1 MSQIFNMSMEKTE
14 FVPTKECPKCRARN
28 ELTAKFCSDCSQ
40 PLLDENDFIICKN
53 CNTNNEIS
61 SRFCKS
67 CGKQIRDDVYDSDI
81 LLLQKYLGDKFSIS
95 KPMGEGGF
103 GRVFLAE
110 HKALG
115 RKEVIKLL
123 GFEQSKNP
131 EIKARFLQ
139 EARILASLNHPG
151 IINIRDVSEAE
162 GRPYYIMEYK
172 DRGSL
177 HDFLIKNQPL
187 QLHVV
192 RELILKILKALSVI
206 HKKGILHRDLKP
218 DNVLISEEGEPVL
231 IDFGI
236 ARLEDGDSSNKTKTG
251 IALGTPAYMSP
262 EQWEGKKISECSDLY
277 SIGILFYELL
287 TGQVP
292 FASLEVFSKELPRSS
307 SLPEELYIFLQK
319 ACAKDPLNRFSS
331 AEEMTQALENITHT
345 KLQSKPNIPPK
356 ENQSVFQ
363 TEEAEKQK
371 RFGSDFIN
379 DFLFPFRK
387 DLTWK
392 SILIKQLRI
401 FLSISVIPFI
411 VWVGLFELGLKN
423 IEYCD
428 SKDMILQEGKCYYTS
443 DKISYDNAYNIC
455 WDQALKKITSRDTNK
470 LVPVPGT
477 FRPIDQSN
485 YYSDLDTC
493 IKQLYNGKVELNL
506 NRDHSS
512 YEKLSPYQV
521 KSINLYRE
529 LDDLYFYLN
538 IFFILNYPFYLII
551 YFIIWIFMNANKQ
564 FDIKKKH
571 NEVDDIHVPFKE
583 NFDFWLFGYGIFCL
597 GLNYIFTPKSIL
609 EIFGSIVAY
618 GGTLFSLMYNNRMF
632 YKKKKLSDLKLLKEE
647 EERNRKNELFKLEES
662 RTIVHFHF
670 DRQRYLLKVDVE
682 KKILYSFHSIDE
694 YKLENYLVLIRT
706 LNSSNIIIEGIVQ
719 ESEILKSNSNLSK
732 ESIKKKSEEK
742 IIEYIKELK
751 ESTDWHFVDN
761 FRVKYFVLLQHK
773 DEIPNLKKY
782 FISERE
788 RIKWGLLNFKSYL
801 EKNNF
806 KFAVSKY
813 RYYIEYPAN
822 LNDSEKEI
830 FIDKI
835 HSDLKN
841 FNITY
846 EEFEDSRKIS
856 MFLYLLIKKLG

>member
-14 FVPTKECPKCRARN
+14 FLPTKEWPKCRARN

-95 KPMGEGGF
+95 KPLGEGGF

-307 SLPEELYIFLQK
+307 SLPENLYIFLQK

-363 TEEAEKQK
+363 TEEVIKPR
-371 RFGSDFIN
+371 RFGSEFIN
-379 DFLFPFRK
+379 DFIYPFRK
-387 DLTWK
+387 NLTWK

-411 VWVGLFELGLKN
+411 LFFGLMEFGLKN
-423 IEYCD
+423 FEFCQD
-428 SKDMILQEGKCYYTS
+428 GNMILKDGFCFFESDRINYENATNTCFNNEISILSNSTEIDQE
-443 DKISYDNAYNIC
+443 KIVSNNRRLKM
-455 WDQALKKITSRDTNK
+455 LKKGIILKSDEYDICMKN
-470 LVPVPGT
+470 
-477 FRPIDQSN
+477 N
-485 YYSDLDTC
+485 YTGK
-493 IKQLYNGKVELNL
+493 IKES
-506 NRDHSS
+506 HST
-512 YEKLSPYQV
+512 YEKAYTYQV
-521 KSINLYRE
+521 KSISNSDFDYII
-529 LDDLYFYLN
+529 YL
-538 IFFILNYPFYLII
+538 FLLLNYPAYLVIQL
-551 YFIIWIFMNANKQ
+551 IIWIYKNANKQ
-564 FDIKKKH
+564 FDTIKEY
-571 NEVDDIHVPFKE
+571 NEADDIQIPFKE
-583 NFDFWLFGYGIFCL
+583 YFDFSVYGYIIFYI
-597 GLNYIFTPKSIL
+597 GLNYIYI
-609 EIFGSIVAY
+609 
-618 GGTLFSLMYNNRMF
+618 
-632 YKKKKLSDLKLLKEE
+632 
-647 EERNRKNELFKLEES
+647 
-662 RTIVHFHF
+662 H
-670 DRQRYLLKVDVE
+670 QKV
-682 KKILYSFHSIDE
+682 F
-694 YKLENYLVLIRT
+694 
-706 LNSSNIIIEGIVQ
+706 
-719 ESEILKSNSNLSK
+719 
-732 ESIKKKSEEK
+732 
-742 IIEYIKELK
+742 
-751 ESTDWHFVDN
+751 
-761 FRVKYFVLLQHK
+761 
-773 DEIPNLKKY
+773 
-782 FISERE
+782 
-788 RIKWGLLNFKSYL
+788 
-801 EKNNF
+801 
-806 KFAVSKY
+806 
-813 RYYIEYPAN
+813 
-822 LNDSEKEI
+822 
-830 FIDKI
+830 
-835 HSDLKN
+835 
-841 FNITY
+841 
-846 EEFEDSRKIS
+846 
-856 MFLYLLIKKLG
+856 